1 MIIEL
6 SKRDFDEYAF
16 KHPYRT
22 FYQTSQYGMLMSK
35 HGFRPIFIGYDDG
48 GLKAAAMILVKE
60 QLNFKIGYCP
70 RGYLV
75 DFNNYKLV
83 EDFTFALK
91 SYLSKKGI
99 ISIRWIIKMCWL
111 WS

>member
-91 SYLSKKGI
+91 DFLNKKNIIYLVI
-99 ISIRWIIKMCWL
+99 D
-111 WS
+111 